1 MKEAIM
7 IDLDGFYLEPVLV
20 SIGAYGIT
28 PIYEKPE
35 PPESEEA
42 DEAPEL
48 PEPILIGYRVAVPV
62 PSGLFKPRYDLTT
75 WKAALSAYD
84 DAMDAYCAALA
95 AYDPDSEDEP
105 SQPPLQ
111 VDLRAFWI
119 EGLTRQEIDNIRNAP
134 SPKTDQQ
141 EIARLEQQST
151 ISMLAITELFEMM
164 LPIIMPEE

>member
-1 MKEAIM
+1 MKEAKR
-7 IDLDGFYLEPVLV
+7 IDLDGFYVEPVLV
-20 SIGAYGIT
+20 PIGAYGIT

-42 DEAPEL
+42 DQEPEL
-48 PEPILIGYRVAVPV
+48 PEPILIGYCVAVPV

-84 DAMDAYCAALA
+84 DAMDAYRAAMA

-105 SQPPLQ
+105 PQPPQQ
-111 VDLRAFWI
+111 VDLRTYWI
-119 EGLTRQEIDNIRNAP
+119 EGLTRQEIDDIRNAP
-134 SPKTDQQ
+134 RPETDQQ
-141 EIARLEQQST
+141 KIARLEQQNT
-151 ISMLAITELFEMM
+151 ISMLAVTELFEMM